1 MKNNKVMKKKGLL
14 LIVALFAITL
24 QGMAQSATTNSSAS
38 EKVYDSAEQMP
49 SFPGGAT
56 AMMSWLS
63 QNVRYP
69 NTPVSGR
76 VVVQFIVEKDGSI
89 SNTKVVR
96 SVDPALDK
104 EAVRAV
110 SSMPNWNPGM
120 KDGKPVRVKYT
131 VPISFR

>member
-1 MKNNKVMKKKGLL
+1 
-14 LIVALFAITL
+14 
-24 QGMAQSATTNSSAS
+24 
-38 EKVYDSAEQMP
+38 
-49 SFPGGAT
+49 
-56 AMMSWLS
+56 MMSWLS